1 MKCVI
6 IDDEPKA
13 IEVLVRYVERIPGL
27 ELLASF
33 REPLKAL
40 EMLQSGKVNLLFL
53 DINMPGLSG
62 LQLIKTIT
70 PRPMIIFTTAY
81 SEHALESYEV
91 RALDYLLKP
100 ISFERFVTAIARAQ
114 EEFMRNEEDVRA
126 EVVNFKSGHLTYR
139 IKLDDLLFLEKDG
152 NYFNVYTKNKK
163 FLIRENMT
171 DILAVLPPGRFIRV
185 HKSYIVSVSKIEV
198 IESHQLLIETHKIPI
213 GKMYREA
220 LDKIVKT

>member
-13 IEVLVRYVERIPGL
+13 IEVLVRYVERMPGL
-27 ELLASF
+27 ELEATF

-40 EMLQSGKVNLLFL
+40 ELLRSGKVDLLFL
-53 DINMPGLSG
+53 DINMPGFSG
-62 LQLIKTIT
+62 LQLIKQVS

-100 ISFERFVTAIARAQ
+100 ISFERFVTAVMRAQ
-114 EEFMRNEEDVRA
+114 EEFTASKETGRTEF
-126 EVVNFKSGHLTYR
+126 VNFKSGHLTYR
-139 IKLDDLLFLEKDG
+139 VRVDDLLFLEKDG
-152 NYFNVYTKNKK
+152 NYFNVHTTGKK
-163 FLIRENMT
+163 FLIRENMA
-171 DILAVLPPGRFIRV
+171 DILTALPPGRFIRV
-185 HKSYIVSVSKIEV
+185 HKSYIVSTSKIEV
-198 IESHQLLIETHKIPI
+198 VESHQLRIESHKIPI
-213 GKMYREA
+213 GKMYRES